1 MGSLISQIN
10 AVVAMNVKSLPQRA
24 WMSAATVFAVAIVV
38 AVLLA
43 FLAMANGFQATVAGT
58 GARDVAIAMR
68 EGAQAELNSVLMKE
82 QVDLLTAGPGIA
94 KGDAGPIVSPELYVV
109 VDGIKKASD
118 TKANLPLRGLAD
130 AGMKM
135 RGDLK
140 IVEGRMFMPGTNE
153 LIVGAGA
160 LKEFEGFELGREVT
174 FARSRWTVVGVF
186 SMDGK
191 VAESELWAD
200 LGSVQSL
207 FQRGNSFQTVRLKL
221 DDPAAIE
228 ALKAYNEA
236 DPRLKLDIKS
246 EADYFADQAS
256 GMSDL
261 IMYLGWPLGIAMA
274 FGALAG
280 ALNTMYTSVA
290 NRAREIATLRAIGFG
305 GTAAFVGTL
314 AESMVLALMG
324 GLLGAVA
331 AYLFFDGITAST
343 LGGSFTQVVFS
354 FKLSPA
360 LIWQAAVLALIIGF
374 IGGVFPAWRAAR
386 LPVVVAFRS
395 A

>member
-10 AVVAMNVKSLPQRA
+10 AVVAMNVKSLPNRA
-24 WMSAATVFAVAIVV
+24 WMSAATIFAVAIVV

-43 FLAMANGFQATVAGT
+43 FLAMANGFKATVAGT
-58 GARDVAIAMR
+58 GSRDVAIAMR
-68 EGAQAELNSVLMKE
+68 QGSQAEVNSVIMKE
-82 QVDLLTAGPGIA
+82 QVDLMAAGPGVA
-94 KGDAGPIVSPELYVV
+94 RNEAGPIVSPELYVI
-109 VDGIKKASD
+109 VDGIKKASA
-118 TKANLPLRGLAD
+118 TKANLPLRGLSE
-130 AGMKM
+130 AGMKL
-135 RGDLK
+135 RGNLK
-140 IVEGRMFMPGTNE
+140 IAEGRMFNPGTNE

-160 LKEFEGFELGREVT
+160 LKEFDGFELNREVT
-174 FARSRWTVVGVF
+174 FARSRWKVVGVF
-186 SMDGK
+186 TMDGSA
-191 VAESELWAD
+191 AESELWAD
-200 LGSVQSL
+200 TGSVQSL
-207 FQRGNSFQTVRLKL
+207 FNRGNSFQTMRLKL
-221 DDPAAIE
+221 ENEAALDQ
-228 ALKAYNEA
+228 LKAYSEA

-256 GMSDL
+256 AMSDI
-261 IMYLGWPLGIAMA
+261 IMYLGWPLGVAMA

-290 NRAREIATLRAIGFG
+290 SRAREIATLRAIGFG
-305 GTAAFVGTL
+305 GTAAFIGTL
-314 AESMVLALMG
+314 AESLVLALVG
-324 GLLGAVA
+324 GLIGAVA
-331 AYLFFDGITAST
+331 AYMFFDGITAST